1 MWFALLPA
9 HVAPTGSG
17 VRVHLCVPC
26 WESCCGAGWGVQ
38 GPVTAGRR
46 SQPVVPPS
54 LLGAEAAFLAHS
66 RADIAEVH
74 PELRGR

>member
-1 MWFALLPA
+1 MWFALLLA

-26 WESCCGAGWGVQ
+26 WESCFGAGWGVQ
-38 GPVTAGRR
+38 GPVAAGTW
-46 SQPVVPPS
+46 SQPAVLPS

-66 RADIAEVH
+66 WA
-74 PELRGR
+74 